1 MYCMVDFMYVD
12 VEAHNILGVF
22 EGFVIF
28 AKWWLSPEKN
38 GIPFTEAEGDRP
50 LNIERVRIAVD
61 GVVAELVDAAAAR
74 AVGADENV
82 GVAEND

>member
-1 MYCMVDFMYVD
+1 MYCMVDFMDVD
-12 VEAHNILGVF
+12 VEAHNILVVF